1 MLDVD
6 KWQEILSAMRQ
17 NILRTVLT
25 ALGIFWAM
33 LMFMVLHGVGNG
45 LENGIA
51 QGFQGFATNSCYVWA
66 RGTTIPYK
74 GFEKNRW
81 FSLTNDDTEYLKK
94 HVTGIDLVCPRNPLG
109 GYRGGNNVSYKTKSG
124 NFQVM
129 GDVPEIQYVR
139 RRQMTQGR
147 FLNQNDITG
156 FRKVCTI
163 GIEVKNILFGE
174 DSEPIGEYI
183 KINGVFFKVVGI
195 FKKIGTANV

>member
-109 GYRGGNNVSYKTKSG
+109 GYRGGKMFPTK
-124 NFQVM
+124 
-129 GDVPEIQYVR
+129 
-139 RRQMTQGR
+139 
-147 FLNQNDITG
+147 QNLAT
-156 FRKVCTI
+156 
-163 GIEVKNILFGE
+163 
-174 DSEPIGEYI
+174 
-183 KINGVFFKVVGI
+183 FKLWEMCPKFNMFVAD
-195 FKKIGTANV
+195 K